1 MFLERSRRRT
11 RWAAIG
17 AITCGVLAIAL
28 PARAQ
33 DEKALKSFFEGRRVG
48 VRIDMP
54 GTSDGVDVHPRS
66 REPVDY
72 ERYRDELVKYET
84 AIRAGDRVSVTLV
97 KVKKDLI
104 EFQLAGGGFGTFWD
118 DTSTSVSMPLV
129 EKSDREKRLEER
141 LREEDDKDKRKE
153 LRRELDELRERRER
167 ENRRIIAEREAAE
180 ERKIAKVAAERR
192 AGGSRFNIRYDEGV
206 PASIR
211 PQDVM
216 LALARYV
223 DFGDFGDFASRAP
236 LPPVVE
242 LDLPRATRSA
252 SPRVGMPRDEAER
265 LFGRPVES
273 FERWDGSRYVT
284 MVVFD
289 TGDERITSEFADNVM
304 IRYTIMS
311 K

>member
-1 MFLERSRRRT
+1 MLKRSSRT
-11 RWAAIG
+11 TCSAIG
-17 AITCGVLAIAL
+17 AITCCALSIAL

-33 DEKALKSFFEGRRVG
+33 DEKALKSFFEGMHVG
-48 VRIDMP
+48 LRIDMP
-54 GTSDGVDVHPRS
+54 GTSDGVDVRPTS
-66 REPVDY
+66 DQPLDY
-72 ERYRDELVKYET
+72 GHYRDALVKYQT

-118 DTSTSVSMPLV
+118 DTSTSVNMPLV

-141 LREEDDKDKRKE
+141 LRDEDDRDKKKE
-153 LRRELDELRERRER
+153 LRRELDELREHRER
-167 ENRRIIAEREAAE
+167 ENRRITAEREAAE
-180 ERKIAKVAAERR
+180 ERKIAKVATERR
-192 AGGSRFNIRYDEGV
+192 TGGSRFNLRYDEGV
-206 PASIR
+206 PAGIR

-216 LALARYV
+216 LALSRYV
-223 DFGDFGDFASRAP
+223 DFGPDAP
-236 LPPVVE
+236 TPRGVEVE
-242 LDLPRATRSA
+242 LARSA
-252 SPRVGMPRDEAER
+252 RPAAPRVGMPRDEAER

-289 TGDERITSEFADNVM
+289 TGGERITSEFAEDVM

>member
-1 MFLERSRRRT
+1 MMKRSPRRT
-11 RWAAIG
+11 TWSCIG
-17 AITCGVLAIAL
+17 GVTCCALAIAL

-33 DEKALKSFFEGRRVG
+33 DEKALKSFFEGRPVDL
-48 VRIDMP
+48 RIDMP
-54 GTSDGVDVHPRS
+54 GTSDGVDVRPMS
-66 REPVDY
+66 GQPLDY
-72 ERYRDELVKYET
+72 AHYRDELVKYET

-118 DTSTSVSMPLV
+118 DTSTTVHMPLV

-141 LREEDDKDKRKE
+141 LRDEDDRDKKKE

-167 ENRRIIAEREAAE
+167 ENRRITAEREAAE
-180 ERKIAKVAAERR
+180 ERKTAKVATERR

-206 PASIR
+206 PADIR

-216 LALARYV
+216 LALGRYV
-223 DFGDFGDFASRAP
+223 DFGSDAP
-236 LPPVVE
+236 VLPGVDIE
-242 LDLPRATRSA
+242 RPRTARSA
-252 SPRVGMPRDEAER
+252 VPRVGMPRDEAER

-289 TGDERITSEFADNVM
+289 TGDERITSEFADNAM